1 MTSKTTTTT
10 KFKFKVEKL
19 DGKSNFLLWKMRV
32 TSLPVKEGTHK
43 TLLGIEKPPKMEDDK
58 WNDIDFRAKAT
69 IMPIRWS
76 PLQCDERGDNYW
88 SLVKAREP
96 LHDEEFVEQ
105 TLHEEAVIQPSDE
118 GRYAYSAT
126 S

>member
-32 TSLPVKEGTHK
+32 TSLLVKEGTHK
-43 TLLGIEKPPKMEDDK
+43 TLLGIEKKPSKMEDDK

-69 IMPIRWS
+69 IMPIR
-76 PLQCDERGDNYW
+76 
-88 SLVKAREP
+88 
-96 LHDEEFVEQ
+96 
-105 TLHEEAVIQPSDE
+105 
-118 GRYAYSAT
+118 
-126 S
+126 